1 MPKVSDSDFLSQDT
15 KKYMTYCHI
24 ISLLQDVKLVHGP
37 DGLMRTLQRHTRL
50 RQFLID
56 YQKTAIIDLEGN
68 L

>member
-1 MPKVSDSDFLSQDT
+1 MPNQSDILSQDT

-37 DGLMRTLQRHTRL
+37 DGLMRTLQRHTRI

-56 YQKTAIIDLEGN
+56 YQKTAIIDLEN
-68 L
+68 SI

>member
-1 MPKVSDSDFLSQDT
+1 MPKIDNDILDPDT
-15 KKYMTYCHI
+15 EKYMKYCHI
-24 ISLLQDVKLVHGP
+24 ISLLQDVKLVHGGE
-37 DGLMRTLQRHTRL
+37 GLIRTLQRHSRL

>member
-1 MPKVSDSDFLSQDT
+1 MPKIETFKKFDDDFLKYT
-15 KKYMTYCHI
+15 KA
-24 ISLLQDVKLVHGP
+24 ISLLEDVKLVHGGE
-37 DGLMRTLQRHTRL
+37 GLIRTLQRHTRL